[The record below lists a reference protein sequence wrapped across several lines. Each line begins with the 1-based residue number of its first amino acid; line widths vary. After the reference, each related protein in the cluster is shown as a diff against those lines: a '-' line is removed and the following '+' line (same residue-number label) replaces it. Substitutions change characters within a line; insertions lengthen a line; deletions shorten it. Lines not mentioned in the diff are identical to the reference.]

1 MIFYHAFLLG
11 DFLKVNTFLWS
22 SDKVNQIENNLIGFI
37 FSENDFIFSNNGL
50 EEYLKI
56 NSGKN
61 LFNSEN
67 GRFAL
72 TLLLD
77 NQIIIKSD
85 FFGQE
90 IIYYYF
96 DENECNWAISNSFYE
111 LANFVKRKNWKIN
124 LYLPSTA
131 LYLMPFDGL
140 FSAQLQSHNSILDNI
155 KILPLDKYLI
165 IKNGNLIIK
174 NKEKKIVNYNN
185 YQELIEIFI
194 QKAHDRMLAF
204 SSLVDNNAVVD
215 LSGGQD
221 SRLVYGLCTKTH
233 NLSTSVKVRS
243 NKKMIDDFNVAN
255 IIINDYN
262 INMGSIK
269 FEGNKLNGFDEFE
282 LWKHANVGIYKP
294 LYLPLTKSPRKLVQF
309 DGANFLASA
318 YLKKNPQDRLNFWR
332 DQCKPKSFELI
343 ESEFKNS
350 FLQINHDFS
359 STNAMEMHYLNY
371 RARIHYG
378 RSWYRNLCS
387 IVHSPIM
394 CTEFHNI
401 CSYGEILGY
410 SKNKIMCDVIRVID
424 KKLIHYSFSN
434 EKSRFSE
441 SDIEYSLLLLKDHQ
455 VIDKKIK
462 VYGFI
467 DSNINNDLYENKEN
481 FRDKNFFEIT
491 SEKLLKFSHKV
502 SELDLF
508 YSKDEIKKLS
518 KNFSEN
524 SNPNDLLK
532 VSSIVGTGL
541 IIEEILNG

>member
-1 MIFYHAFLLG
+1 
-11 DFLKVNTFLWS
+11 
-22 SDKVNQIENNLIGFI
+22 
-37 FSENDFIFSNNGL
+37 
-50 EEYLKI
+50 
-56 NSGKN
+56 
-61 LFNSEN
+61 
-67 GRFAL
+67 
-72 TLLLD
+72 
-77 NQIIIKSD
+77 
-85 FFGQE
+85 
-90 IIYYYF
+90 
-96 DENECNWAISNSFYE
+96 
-111 LANFVKRKNWKIN
+111 
-124 LYLPSTA
+124 
-131 LYLMPFDGL
+131 
-140 FSAQLQSHNSILDNI
+140 
-155 KILPLDKYLI
+155 
-165 IKNGNLIIK
+165 
-174 NKEKKIVNYNN
+174 
-185 YQELIEIFI
+185 
-194 QKAHDRMLAF
+194 
-204 SSLVDNNAVVD
+204 
-215 LSGGQD
+215 
-221 SRLVYGLCTKTH
+221 
-233 NLSTSVKVRS
+233 
-243 NKKMIDDFNVAN
+243 
-255 IIINDYN
+255 
-262 INMGSIK
+262 
-269 FEGNKLNGFDEFE
+269 
-282 LWKHANVGIYKP
+282 
-294 LYLPLTKSPRKLVQF
+294 
-309 DGANFLASA
+309 
-318 YLKKNPQDRLNFWR
+318 
-332 DQCKPKSFELI
+332 
-343 ESEFKNS
+343 
-350 FLQINHDFS
+350 
-359 STNAMEMHYLNY
+359 MEMHYLNY

-481 FRDKNFFEIT
+481 FRDKDFFEIT

-518 KNFSEN
+518 KNFSKN